1 MVHYVQDFFKMYQ
14 RYDTIK
20 EEIKE
25 IIKEHEHIIA
35 WSNSDGKIYEFNL
48 NHNSFTVFIKATDI
62 PYSLINELNKYVG
75 KNCKMIGKTSNHI
88 SITWRI

>member
-1 MVHYVQDFFKMYQ
+1 MTHYVQDFFKMYQ

-20 EEIKE
+20 EEIIE
-25 IIKEHEHIIA
+25 IITEYKDIIA
-35 WSNSDGKIYEFNL
+35 WSSSEGKIFDFEL
-48 NHNSFTVFIKATDI
+48 NHNSFTILIKATDI
-62 PYSLINELNKYVG
+62 PYSFINKLNEYIG

>member
-1 MVHYVQDFFKMYQ
+1 MTHYVQDFFKMYQ

-25 IIKEHEHIIA
+25 IIKEHENIIA
-35 WSNSDGKIYEFNL
+35 WSNSEGKIYDFNL

-75 KNCKMIGKTSNHI
+75 KDCKMIGKTHHHI
-88 SITWRI
+88 SIKWRI